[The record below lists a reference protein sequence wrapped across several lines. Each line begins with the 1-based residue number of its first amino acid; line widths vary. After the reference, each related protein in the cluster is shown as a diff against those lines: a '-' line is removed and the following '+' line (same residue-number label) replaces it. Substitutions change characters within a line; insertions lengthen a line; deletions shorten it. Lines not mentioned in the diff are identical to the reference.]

1 MALETK
7 SIISDWKESEAIK
20 QAFKMIKMRG
30 RTKTVSRT
38 TRESYSTWMPR
49 YMDFSKLNPDELIAE
64 GKKDPEL
71 SEERISNFYSHV
83 IENQPYSQKV
93 SVNSC
98 ITGIY
103 GTLRGFYSKN
113 KVNTQGWV
121 QPHKEVSQ
129 VDTIDSEY
137 PLFVKDPKTNK
148 LDLNRELLGTFF
160 KHLNSRDE
168 VIAYC
173 LMSSGLDIS
182 DILGLRIEDIIG
194 QESQSRIFV
203 TINRGKTGEIAKT
216 FFSKEATK
224 KLRHYI
230 LNSRKE
236 AKDNEHI
243 FVNTLQNKRDLFFKK
258 HGRKPTIDDRLESV
272 SVCVTGIDE
281 NFRRVQSLKL
291 GLKVRHAKQSPLRP
305 KRLRKLFK
313 SGCTRAGVSEDMVRV
328 FMGQKGAISK
338 VYLGKSREELES
350 YYEIAEPYLTLSV
363 ISLDEE
369 KEILMRENQELKLRL
384 ERIEKALFNS
394 KFS

>member
-129 VDTIDSEY
+129 VDTIC
-137 PLFVKDPKTNK
+137 
-148 LDLNRELLGTFF
+148 LLYT
-160 KHLNSRDE
+160 SPSPRD
-168 VIAYC
+168 
-173 LMSSGLDIS
+173 
-182 DILGLRIEDIIG
+182 
-194 QESQSRIFV
+194 
-203 TINRGKTGEIAKT
+203 RG
-216 FFSKEATK
+216 
-224 KLRHYI
+224 
-230 LNSRKE
+230 
-236 AKDNEHI
+236 
-243 FVNTLQNKRDLFFKK
+243 
-258 HGRKPTIDDRLESV
+258 
-272 SVCVTGIDE
+272 
-281 NFRRVQSLKL
+281 
-291 GLKVRHAKQSPLRP
+291 
-305 KRLRKLFK
+305 
-313 SGCTRAGVSEDMVRV
+313 
-328 FMGQKGAISK
+328 
-338 VYLGKSREELES
+338 
-350 YYEIAEPYLTLSV
+350 
-363 ISLDEE
+363 
-369 KEILMRENQELKLRL
+369 
-384 ERIEKALFNS
+384 
-394 KFS
+394 